1 MVKKDGDSTTH
12 QAKNIIYEGFSWD
25 LSKNN
30 GNLPWEY
37 NDYNG
42 HIILYNGIIVIMV
55 FDLYDTMGM
64 SGT

>member
-1 MVKKDGDSTTH
+1 MVKKDGEND
-12 QAKNIIYEGFSWD
+12 GFSWD

-37 NDYNG
+37 NNYNG
-42 HIILYNGIIVIMV
+42 NIILYNGIIVIMV